1 MNYTRQ
7 DVEQFVVEENVRFI
21 HLTFCDV
28 YGNLKNKTIMPGELA
43 RAFDFGIS
51 ADAWTIAGFDVS
63 DTRSDLL
70 LRPDPSTLALLPMKE
85 GQDRAIRMFADI
97 SWPDGRPFEADT
109 RYILKKT
116 VEEAERKGVFFT
128 FGTEQE
134 FYLLEKDE
142 NGEPSAKPFDRG
154 SYMDIFPND
163 RCEDIRAEICISL
176 EKMGIFPENAHHEEG
191 PGQNEIDIRF
201 GYPVNTADNAML
213 YRAVVRSISDSHGLV
228 ADFSPKP
235 LDNEPGNGMHINYA
249 VTDAQGT
256 DLIEA
261 ATAGILNKI
270 PEITVFLNPV
280 EESYRRIGSN
290 KAPCYIAW
298 ACDNRSQLIRIPE
311 SPVEYRRGELRSPDP
326 CSNPYLALALVIRA
340 ALYGIG
346 NDLELQP
353 ETELNMFR
361 EDKETL
367 KEYHKLPG
375 TLNEARYNAASSEFI
390 KECLPVSVIA
400 AYVK

>member
-7 DVEQFVVEENVRFI
+7 EAEQFVIEENVRFI

-70 LRPDPSTLALLPMKE
+70 LRPDPSTLAVLPVKE

-109 RYILKKT
+109 RYILKKA
-116 VEEAERKGVFFT
+116 VEEAESRGVFFT

-134 FYLLEKDE
+134 FYLLEKE
-142 NGEPSAKPFDRG
+142 QSGESSAKPFDRG

-163 RCEDIRAEICISL
+163 RCGDIREEICISL

-191 PGQNEIDIRF
+191 PGQNEIDFRF
-201 GYPVNTADNAML
+201 GFPINAADNAML
-213 YRAVVRSISDSHGLV
+213 FRTVVKSISDSHGLV

-256 DLIEA
+256 DLIET

-280 EESYRRIGSN
+280 EESYRRIGGN
-290 KAPCYIAW
+290 KAPSYITW

-311 SPVEYRRGELRSPDP
+311 STAEYRRGELRSPDP
-326 CSNPYLALALVIRA
+326 VSNPYLALALVIRA

-346 NDLELQP
+346 NNLELQP

-367 KEYHKLPG
+367 KEYQKLPG